1 MLAAAGFFLGEL
13 SLAALGAGA
22 AFHPSVRSMGL
33 AARAAA
39 AMGAGA
45 VALTLEAT
53 LYSTVGIPWTVPGL
67 GIPLLLLSILSALWW
82 RGRPTPARSPIRIPR
97 GIAVCSASVCALSL
111 SYLALSFLS
120 SSATSVDFLFFW
132 GVKAA
137 RFAEVRG
144 FDAGLLRNP
153 FFIHAVPDYPPLVPV
168 IEAWGCLA
176 ARRMPWRAVPAASAL
191 WVAAAAP
198 LLFERFRR
206 RLGDGA
212 AASLAAFWTATLSV
226 SLAYSY
232 SGGNAEAPLVFFESV
247 GLAWLLTEEV
257 PWESRFFPWLVL
269 CGAAL
274 TKVEGFAAVV
284 FLAGGSFLKERG
296 PLPVR
301 SRRSLAL
308 VAWPAVCV
316 GLWFFYQASRSLSI
330 GYRAHGELLG
340 LFPRHL
346 GRILPGMLR
355 NLDAGS
361 LWLPWLFAILW
372 LAAPLPAWRAAAP
385 ALVLAIGILAF
396 LLFDYMHDTGDPTER
411 IGWTAPR
418 VAQPALSAAVLAAGA
433 SSARRKR
440 RMESAVAVCDAFA
453 RGSSRVECGG
463 SARANKGAG

>member
-1 MLAAAGFFLGEL
+1 MLAAARFLLGEL

-22 AFHPSVRSMGL
+22 AFHPSVRSMNF

-53 LYSTVGIPWTVPGL
+53 LYSIAGIPWTVPGL
-67 GIPLLLLSILSALWW
+67 GIPLLLLSLLCALWW

-97 GIAVCSASVCALSL
+97 GIAASSAAVCVLSL
-111 SYLALSFLS
+111 SYLALSFIS

-176 ARRMPWRAVPAASAL
+176 AGKMPWRAVPAASAL
-191 WVAAAAP
+191 WAAAAVA

-212 AASLAAFWTATLSV
+212 AAGLAAFWIATLSV
-226 SLAYSY
+226 SLVYSY
-232 SGGNAEAPLVFFESV
+232 SGGNAEAPLLFFETV
-247 GLAWLLTEEV
+247 GLAWLLTEEDSR
-257 PWESRFFPWLVL
+257 ESRFLATLVL

-284 FLAGGSFLKERG
+284 FLAGGSFLRERG

-301 SRRSLAL
+301 ARRSLAL

-316 GLWFFYQASRSLSI
+316 GLWFFYQASHSLSV
-330 GYRAHGELLG
+330 GYRAHGEPLR

-346 GRILPGMLR
+346 GQILPGMLR

-372 LAAPLPAWRAAAP
+372 LAARRLAWRAVAP
-385 ALVLAIGILAF
+385 ALVLAIGLLAF

-418 VAQPALSAAVLAAGA
+418 VAQPALSAALLAAGA
-433 SSARRKR
+433 ASARRER
-440 RMESAVAVCDAFA
+440 RMESAVTVRKAIA
-453 RGSSRVECGG
+453 
-463 SARANKGAG
+463 